1 MIHTSAILF
10 VTDAASLERLESTKT
25 WPQVALRYEEMKDVD
40 TVIFACRDCQ
50 AVTHTAILKADEP
63 WVPVHVKGQ
72 PVTFRPAIAEVFDMF
87 DPIEVPQQSM
97 QLMESMD
104 KMPVPHREA
113 MMIEDL
119 DNLLNSEDPS
129 GFLIS
134 CMIDQHI
141 LNRRNF
147 DTTAALN
154 ALEGSLGDMESL
166 EGEFAVAAARPAI
179 VRDAYTELP
188 EGWESVC
195 EPDQVQSLMATLN
208 SAFS

>member
-1 MIHTSAILF
+1 MIHESAILF
-10 VTDAASLERLESTKT
+10 VTDMASLERLEATKT
-25 WPQVALRYEEMKDVD
+25 WPQVALRYDEMKDVD
-40 TVIFACRDCQ
+40 TIIFACRDCQ

-63 WVPVHVKGQ
+63 WVPIYVKGQ

-87 DPIEVPQQSM
+87 DPIEVSQ
-97 QLMESMD
+97 ESMALMDLMD
-104 KMPVPHREA
+104 KQPVAHREA
-113 MMIEDL
+113 MMIEDI

-129 GFLIS
+129 GFLVS
-134 CMIDQHI
+134 CMIDQYI

-166 EGEFAVAAARPAI
+166 EGEFAVAAARPAV

-195 EPDQVQSLMATLN
+195 EPEQVESLMATLN